1 MSQQLLKRLFT
12 VKEYHLMVDAGILK
26 EDDRIELIK
35 GEIVQMSPIG
45 RFHAAC
51 VKRLNELFILR
62 LPQLAT
68 VGVQDPIEL
77 DDNSEPQPDLVLLQ
91 RRADFYR
98 SGHPQ
103 PQDILL
109 IVEVADTT
117 VESDREVKIPLY
129 ANSGIVE
136 VWLVNIP
143 AECIEVYR
151 QPSVNGYQS
160 MQVFGRGQSII
171 VAAFPDVNF
180 TVDEVLGF

>member
-1 MSQQLLKRLFT
+1 MSQQWLKRLFT

-35 GEIVQMSPIG
+35 GEIVRMSPIG

-51 VKRLNELFILR
+51 VRRLIRLFSQLLGELAILD
-62 LPQLAT
+62 
-68 VGVQDPIEL
+68 VQDPVEL
-77 DDNSEPQPDLVLLQ
+77 DNLSEPQPDITLLQ
-91 RRADFYR
+91 PKADFYR

-160 MQVFGRGQSII
+160 MQVFGRGQCII